1 MLLHLK
7 LLKMSKTIQVLI
19 ALILGLVLG
28 ILTSVSENS
37 ILKSFVEIGT
47 PIGKLWVNGIRMT
60 VIPLVVSLLITGIAS
75 TTFQKFGQ
83 IGSKAILWFLLL
95 VSGSSTLTAFLAPTL
110 LELGNIDSDISKTH
124 SDSVINTG
132 VDLPLFSDWIVDLI
146 PPNPISAAAEGA
158 MLPLIIFTII
168 FGVSITKLDE
178 NPRQRLIT
186 FFDAIAKS
194 MLIIVEW
201 ILYVAPIG
209 VFFLVL
215 PLAAN
220 AGVDLVFA
228 MGWFLIV
235 ACGLIVLSIL
245 ILYPLTSYFSKVSI
259 KDFALACAPAQ
270 AIGFS
275 TRSSLASL
283 PAMIEAADQKLK
295 LPVEISGVVLPVAVA
310 LLKFASPIARGTG
323 TIFVAYLYGI
333 DLSTFEI
340 ITIMA
345 AIGAL
350 SFYSP
355 GVPSGGLF
363 IMTPVYLSLGLP
375 VEGIGLL
382 IALDLIPDMFITLAN
397 VTADMSVAT
406 ILGSKK

>member
-1 MLLHLK
+1 
-7 LLKMSKTIQVLI
+7 MSKTIQVLI

-60 VIPLVVSLLITGIAS
+60 VIPLVISLLITGIAS
-75 TTFQKFGQ
+75 SSFQKFGQ

-95 VSGSSTLTAFLAPTL
+95 VLGSSALTAFLAPTL
-110 LELGNIDSDISKTH
+110 LELGNIDSDISKTL
-124 SDSVINTG
+124 SDSVINKG
-132 VDLPLFSDWIVDLI
+132 VDLPLFSDWIVELI

-168 FGVSITKLDE
+168 FGISITKIDE
-178 NPRQRLIT
+178 NPRQKLIT

-201 ILYVAPIG
+201 ILFVAPIG

-283 PAMIEAADQKLK
+283 PAMIEAADHKLK

-363 IMTPVYLSLGLP
+363 IVTPVYLSLGLP

>member
-194 MLIIVEW
+194 MLIIVGW